1 MKRLIII
8 ILMMLLVPVSY
19 VGAEDKETV
28 DLAKEKIL
36 MPLKGY
42 LSLPFKYKRYFY
54 KERMTKE
61 NEMAD
66 FLDSIEEQRRIIGFG
81 RMGVGGE
88 ITNPLNEYENKK
100 NNTSPFSWM
109 IMPDIKEGQNAWLIR
124 FSYSF

>member
-1 MKRLIII
+1 
-8 ILMMLLVPVSY
+8 
-19 VGAEDKETV
+19 VGADDKESV
-28 DLAKEKIL
+28 DLAKDKTL
-36 MPLKGY
+36 MLLKGY
-42 LSLPFKYKRYFY
+42 LPLVAKYNYVFF

-109 IMPDIKEGQNAWLIR
+109 IMPDIKEGQHAWLIR